1 VAVIGATGTVVAG
14 RHDARPGLEYV
25 RMKKSLLLLIS
36 LLFLVACGSGG
47 EAIINQAGDELPS
60 LETTVVP
67 PTVDSS
73 APTVGDSTPIAI
85 DTSDPTMVRERD
97 WKKGNPDDP
106 ALTIVEYADFQ
117 CPGCASFA
125 PLLSQIASAYPEDV
139 LVVYRHFPLNS
150 IHPNAQKSAEAA
162 EAAGGQGKFWEYHD
176 ILFSRQQEW
185 SSLNQNDARAYFID
199 MAEELGLDIEQF
211 TADLDD
217 GVYADY
223 VAQSEMEAVALGMP
237 GTPSAIV
244 NGQPVPGEGLPRDF
258 ETWEN
263 FIKEEISLKNLES
276 NQYASAPEMNINTDA
291 RYLAHLE
298 MESGQTFTIELLP
311 KSAPLT
317 VNSFVFL
324 AREGYFDG
332 VTFHRV
338 LPGFVAQTGDP
349 TGTGRGGPGYLLPN
363 EIDPALSHDT
373 KGVVAM
379 ANAGPDTNGSQWYIT
394 YGDVS
399 QLDGSYTI
407 FGRVTEGMEA
417 VEGITP
423 RDPSR
428 SANLP
433 PGDKIARVT
442 IEEIAP

>member
-1 VAVIGATGTVVAG
+1 
-14 RHDARPGLEYV
+14 
-25 RMKKSLLLLIS
+25 MKKSLLPLVA
-36 LLFLVACGSGG
+36 LLFMVACGSGG
-47 EAIINQAGDELPS
+47 AAVIDQAGDLGPS
-60 LETTVVP
+60 TETTAVP
-67 PTVDSS
+67 PTIDSS
-73 APTVGDSTPIAI
+73 SIAASESDPVTI
-85 DTSDPTMVRERD
+85 DTQDPTMVRDRD
-97 WKKGNPDDP
+97 WKKGNADDP
-106 ALTIVEYADFQ
+106 ALTIIEYADFQ

-125 PLLSQIASAYPEDV
+125 PLMSQIASAYPDDV

-162 EAAGGQGKFWEYHD
+162 EAAGSQGRFWEYHD
-176 ILFSRQQEW
+176 ILFDRQRDW
-185 SSLNQNDARAYFID
+185 SSLTPADARAFFID
-199 MAEELGLDIEQF
+199 VADELGLDIEQF
-211 TADLDD
+211 TNDLDN
-217 GVYADY
+217 GVFAEY
-223 VAQSEMEAVALGMP
+223 VIQSEGEAVALGMP

-244 NGQPVPGEGLPRDF
+244 NGQPIPGEGLPRDF
-258 ETWEN
+258 ETWDS
-263 FIKEEISLKNLES
+263 FIKEEISLKNLAS
-276 NQYASAPEMNINTDA
+276 NQYTSAPEMTINPDA

-349 TGTGRGGPGYLLPN
+349 SGTGRGGPGYLLPN
-363 EIDPALSHDT
+363 EIDPSLSHDV

-407 FGRVTEGMEA
+407 FGRVIAGME
-417 VEGITP
+417 VVDGITP

-433 PGDKIARVT
+433 PGDRIVRIT